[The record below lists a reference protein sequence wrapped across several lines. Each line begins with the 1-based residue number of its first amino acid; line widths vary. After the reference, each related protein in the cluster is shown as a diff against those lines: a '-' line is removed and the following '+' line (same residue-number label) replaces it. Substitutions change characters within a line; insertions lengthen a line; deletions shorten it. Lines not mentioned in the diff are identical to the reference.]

1 MSKALSDLNPLTG
14 KSIVDSRT
22 RTFSDLDVS
31 FLIHPQKNDIVPL
44 YDLDAIRSS
53 VKTLILS
60 GVNERPFHPE
70 LGTALGGLLF
80 EPADTF
86 TAIAIRTEI
95 LRVLQEHEPRV
106 NGVTVEVLDYSDDNA
121 YRITVGFNISGR
133 NFTDSVE
140 FYLNRLR

>member
-14 KSIVDSRT
+14 QSIVDSRT
-22 RTFSDLDVS
+22 RVFSDLDIS
-31 FLIHPQKNDIVPL
+31 FLKHPQKNDIVPL
-44 YDLDAIRSS
+44 YDLDAIRNS

-70 LGTALGGLLF
+70 LGTPLGELLF

-95 LRVLQEHEPRV
+95 LRILQEHEPRV

-121 YRITVGFNISGR
+121 YNITVGFNISGR
-133 NFTDSVE
+133 NLTDSVD
-140 FYLNRLR
+140 FYLTRLR